1 MRALILFAA
10 LAAPLALAAAEAPA
24 PPVIQAPEP
33 GATVVSPTAAL
44 TPESTPQVVTAPH
57 LPDPTPVAESKA
69 ATIKV
74 YTRDPGAAFKA
85 ALWPG
90 VLLHGW
96 GHHVAGDQETFLN
109 LAGGELFGVIM
120 LGFGL
125 SEALGPDIKGESKA
139 TSQSIAIG
147 GGVIFGV
154 TWLWDV
160 AGASSAAK
168 RFNKEHNLSLLP
180 LDGGAQLALRTRF

>member
-1 MRALILFAA
+1 M
-10 LAAPLALAAAEAPA
+10 
-24 PPVIQAPEP
+24 
-33 GATVVSPTAAL
+33 
-44 TPESTPQVVTAPH
+44 
-57 LPDPTPVAESKA
+57 
-69 ATIKV
+69 
-74 YTRDPGAAFKA
+74 
-85 ALWPG
+85 
-90 VLLHGW
+90 
-96 GHHVAGDQETFLN
+96 
-109 LAGGELFGVIM
+109 AGGELFGVIM

-160 AGASSAAK
+160 VGAGAAAT

-180 LDGGAQLALRTRF
+180 LDGGAQLALSTRF